1 MNKYKENNTNFVEHT
16 LTIHKSSQPNC
27 LQPRLKKKNRK
38 KKNPKLKMNN
48 VYHALVVYDDLV
60 SYQNQDRNELVTF
73 GRKKERKLKSF
84 QAAAGLSQCYN
95 TDKS

>member
-1 MNKYKENNTNFVEHT
+1 
-16 LTIHKSSQPNC
+16 
-27 LQPRLKKKNRK
+27 
-38 KKNPKLKMNN
+38 MNN